1 MQDAPR
7 QIDGFC
13 AKCPQGEKL
22 KQWSQVQKWSLHVK
36 YNQHKVEPIRHHC
49 QLCDFKAQRQ
59 EDLEAHMC
67 NEMQRNVEKAEFVQE
82 YRLLPQ
88 RSKWMEDMR
97 SKEPED
103 LAEIALE
110 QRIIVPGVSG

>member
-1 MQDAPR
+1 
-7 QIDGFC
+7 
-13 AKCPQGEKL
+13 
-22 KQWSQVQKWSLHVK
+22 
-36 YNQHKVEPIRHHC
+36 
-49 QLCDFKAQRQ
+49 
-59 EDLEAHMC
+59 MC

-110 QRIIVPGVSG
+110 QKIIVPGVSG